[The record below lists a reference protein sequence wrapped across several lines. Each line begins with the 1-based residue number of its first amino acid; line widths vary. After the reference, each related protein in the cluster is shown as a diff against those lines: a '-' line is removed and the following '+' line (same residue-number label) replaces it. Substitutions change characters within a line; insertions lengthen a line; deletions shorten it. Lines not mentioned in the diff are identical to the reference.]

1 MKLSGGFNANHLR
14 SRSPGKWR
22 WRFCAAFCGLLTLIG
37 ILLLLTGIAMALGES
52 TQLLAGLGALEVI
65 GAGIVLI
72 VLGIAGWRRCRRRN
86 KPSGLDMAPGL
97 LK

>member
-22 WRFCAAFCGLLTLIG
+22 RRFCVAFCGLLTLIG

-52 TQLLAGLGALEVI
+52 TQLLAGLGPVAVI
-65 GAGIVLI
+65 STGVILI
-72 VLGIAGWRRCRRRN
+72 ILGIAGWRRCRRN
-86 KPSGLDMAPGL
+86 NQSGGLGMAPGL